1 MNRVLVF
8 LSASVM
14 ATLGWAAVS
23 SQDAVM
29 ERLKSPATVCVQ
41 GDPCAEYVGQTG
53 PAVAAAR
60 SGEQVYNGA
69 CAACHSSGAAGAPK
83 LGDASAWAA
92 RLPKGNDTLV
102 SHVINGYNAMPAKG
116 LCMDCSD
123 AELADAVAY
132 MVQGL

>member
-8 LSASVM
+8 FSACAM

-23 SQDAVM
+23 SQDAVL
-29 ERLKSPATVCVQ
+29 ERLKSPAAVCVQ
-41 GDPCAEYVGQTG
+41 GDPCADAVGQSG
-53 PAVAAAR
+53 PTVAAAR
-60 SGEQVYNGA
+60 TGEQVYGGA
-69 CAACHSSGAAGAPK
+69 CAACHNSGAAGAPK
-83 LGDASAWAA
+83 LGDAAAWAD
-92 RLPKGNDTLV
+92 RLPKGTDTLV

-132 MVQGL
+132 MIQGL